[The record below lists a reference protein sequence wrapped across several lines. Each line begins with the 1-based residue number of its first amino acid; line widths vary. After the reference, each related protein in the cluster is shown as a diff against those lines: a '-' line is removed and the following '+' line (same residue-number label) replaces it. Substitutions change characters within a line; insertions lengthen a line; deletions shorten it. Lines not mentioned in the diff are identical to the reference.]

1 MAMSTQEAKAM
12 LAREEAAAAA
22 SVVARDYGRP
32 IETGVGP
39 AQAQIDQELKTLT
52 TMAAAAA
59 AGQLSAQDLSAF
71 NQIISGL
78 SPEVRDA
85 IFGQEMAG
93 QYPYSRNEVARRLRM
108 ESGAALSDSEYL
120 AATQSGLPA
129 PVQSQN
135 FGALAGATGAAP
147 SSGEVNLGASQTNR
161 GATVSNTG
169 GALTP
174 EEEALMTQFTNDMLA
189 REGLV
194 RGKRPIR

>member
-12 LAREEAAAAA
+12 LAREEAATGGGRISERELEAFRRA
-22 SVVARDYGRP
+22 SGGGRISERELEAFRRATGGARDYGRP

-78 SPEVRDA
+78 PPEVRDS
-85 IFGQEMAG
+85 ILSQGQ
-93 QYPYSRNEVARRLRM
+93 
-108 ESGAALSDSEYL
+108 GA
-120 AATQSGLPA
+120 A

-135 FGALAGATGAAP
+135 FGALAGATGTAP
-147 SSGEVNLGASQTNR
+147 SSGEVNLGASQTNL

-169 GALTP
+169 GELTP
-174 EEEALMTQFTNDMLA
+174 KEEALMTQFTNDMLA